1 MALYNHFFC
10 SNNADITTHLH
21 TFLRTVVFLLSLYT
35 GEKYKKGDIQ
45 GFFSLYQELAHEN
58 KQRSDIVRSEEAL
71 TATVEEYLETI
82 YNMAAEKE
90 VVIGAR
96 LAAKFHVAPPT
107 VTEMLKRLVR
117 DGYVE
122 MDQKRQVSLTEAGY
136 IAAEAVLRRH
146 RLTERF
152 LVDMLGMQWHQ
163 VHEEACRL
171 EHFISGAVEAR
182 VLASLNFPST
192 CPHGN
197 PIPGQVP
204 SARTYLQD
212 QGAIRLSSV
221 GKGEV
226 VKILCISEVVEDEE
240 ALIHYLH
247 DKGLTPGIELTMLTP
262 LGASEN
268 EQDADCYLLV
278 GEQEIRV
285 SAAIPAKIWVTLC

>member
-1 MALYNHFFC
+1 M
-10 SNNADITTHLH
+10 
-21 TFLRTVVFLLSLYT
+21 
-35 GEKYKKGDIQ
+35 
-45 GFFSLYQELAHEN
+45 
-58 KQRSDIVRSEEAL
+58 RSEEAL

-82 YNMAAEKE
+82 YNMAAEQE

-96 LAAKFHVAPPT
+96 LAEKFHVAPPT

-122 MDQKRQVSLTEAGY
+122 MDQKRQVSLTQSGY
-136 IAAEAVLRRH
+136 TAAEAVLRRH

-182 VLASLNFPST
+182 VLASLNFPTT

-212 QGAIRLSSV
+212 QGAVRLSTLSR
-221 GKGEV
+221 GEV
-226 VKILCISEVVEDEE
+226 AQILCISEVVEDEE

-247 DKGLTPGIELTMLTP
+247 EKGLTPGTELTVLATP
-262 LGASEN
+262 GTSEN
-268 EQDADCYLLV
+268 TEDTDSHLCV
-278 GEQEIRV
+278 GDQEIRI
-285 SAAIPAKIWVTLC
+285 SAAVPAKIWVKRA

>member
-1 MALYNHFFC
+1 M
-10 SNNADITTHLH
+10 
-21 TFLRTVVFLLSLYT
+21 
-35 GEKYKKGDIQ
+35 
-45 GFFSLYQELAHEN
+45 
-58 KQRSDIVRSEEAL
+58 RSEEAL

-82 YNMAAEKE
+82 YNMTAEQE

-122 MDQKRQVSLTEAGY
+122 MDQKRQVTLTSAGY
-136 IAAEAVLRRH
+136 SAAEAVLRRH

-182 VLASLNFPST
+182 VLASLNFPTT

-212 QGAIRLSSV
+212 QGAIRLSTVAS
-221 GKGEV
+221 GQT

-247 DKGLTPGIELTMLTP
+247 DKGLTPNTELTMLTP
-262 LGASEN
+262 PGTSTD
-268 EQDADCYLLV
+268 EQDRDCCV
-278 GEQEIRV
+278 IVNKQEIHIG
-285 SAAIPAKIWVTLC
+285 AAIPAKIWVTPC